1 MSIRVVLAAALVLAA
16 PGAKAADLVVWWEQG
31 YDAQENEA
39 VSEIVAAFEQ
49 NTGKQVELVQYSYQ
63 EADKALAV
71 DEAIARI
78 KRILSE

>member
-1 MSIRVVLAAALVLAA
+1 
-16 PGAKAADLVVWWEQG
+16 VVWWEQG
-31 YDAQENEA
+31 CYAQEDEA

>member
-1 MSIRVVLAAALVLAA
+1 
-16 PGAKAADLVVWWEQG
+16 
-31 YDAQENEA
+31 

-49 NTGKQVELVQYSYQ
+49 NTGKQVELVQYAYE

-78 KRILSE
+78 KRIPSE

>member
-1 MSIRVVLAAALVLAA
+1 MSIRVVLAAAVVLAA
-16 PGAKAADLVVWWEQG
+16 PGAKAADLVVWREQG
-31 YDAQENEA
+31 YNAQEDEA

-49 NTGKQVELVQYSYQ
+49 NTGKQVELVLYSYQ